1 MKRKVA
7 PDTAKIEDLRK
18 LKLAVSKG
26 TDDEDLQIASSM
38 TKSDI
43 DQYLRTL
50 FPRLFD
56 FLESTVLPTR
66 TRTRTQQA
74 EMGFT
79 GI

>member
-1 MKRKVA
+1 MERKVA

-38 TKSDI
+38 TTSDVDI
-43 DQYLRTL
+43 DLRTL

-56 FLESTVLPTR
+56 FLEK
-66 TRTRTQQA
+66 QC
-74 EMGFT
+74 
-79 GI
+79 